1 MKITNINGF
10 KTIDAYV
17 KHKLNLLE
25 NSDKSMKAIYA
36 LAFSESQNVM
46 FEESVGF
53 KIKKTTYG
61 EVDKRIKRL
70 SRGLKER
77 LGAIENG
84 RVGIYAEDPETFIVT
99 FWCLI
104 ISGYNPV
111 LLNAK
116 LLDTTVE
123 KCLKDFSVSAVITEG
138 KTFSVRSILFSD
150 LSESDEAFIEGDYG
164 KEFYVTS
171 SGTEH
176 VKICAYT
183 AKELCETVK
192 NSSYVISK
200 NLSIKAHY
208 KGELKLLAFL
218 PFYHIFGFIAVYFW
232 FSFFSR
238 TFVKLASISPL
249 TIQNTIKKHGVTHVF
264 AVPLFWDTV
273 YKKAI
278 KTIKSRGEKTNAKF
292 YKGLKISLKLG
303 NGLVGK
309 AFKKIALKVVRENI
323 FGDSIKFMISG
334 GSVISPEVLRFFN
347 GIGYTLVNGY
357 GSSEIGVTSVELSSK
372 TSKITDASI
381 GSPLPTIDYRIDENG
396 ELWVKGTS
404 TASAVYSDGAPIK
417 SGDDWYNTHDLA
429 IKVGDR
435 YYLSGRSDDLII
447 SVTGENLNPSAI
459 EEKFFGIDAEG
470 VILIATK
477 ENKLPT
483 LIVSVS
489 EYCDE
494 EKANLIRAEV
504 NKIIKA
510 NDLTA
515 QIGEVLITKDPL
527 IVGKEFKLNRKRLS
541 RDCGLGLIKPFSAS
555 VKNDEELD
563 AVTRTVRLAFS
574 EVLTKKPSAI
584 GLYADFFTEMGGTSL
599 DYFSMVARIKA
610 EFSVEI
616 PDGATLNTVSAV
628 ASYIKENL

>member
-10 KTIDAYV
+10 KSIDAYV

-25 NSDKSMKAIYA
+25 NTDKSMKALFS
-36 LAFSESQNVM
+36 LAFSESENVM

-61 EVDKRIKRL
+61 DVKNRIQRL
-70 SRGLKER
+70 SHDLKTR
-77 LGAIENG
+77 LGTIENG
-84 RVGIYAEDPETFIVT
+84 RVGVYVEDPEAFIVT
-99 FWCLI
+99 FWGLT

-123 KCLKDFSVSAVITEG
+123 KCLQDFSVSVVITES
-138 KTFSVRSILFSD
+138 KTFSVKSILFSD
-150 LSESDEAFIEGDYG
+150 LSESDLAFIEGDYG

-176 VKICAYT
+176 VKICVYT

-200 NLSIKAHY
+200 NSSVKAHHD
-208 KGELKLLAFL
+208 GNLKLLAFL

-249 TIQNTIKKHGVTHVF
+249 TIQNTIKRHGVTHVF

-278 KTIKSRGEKTNAKF
+278 KTIKARGEKTNAKF
-292 YKGLKISLKLG
+292 EKGLKISLKLG
-303 NGLVGK
+303 NGVIGK
-309 AFKKIALKVVRENI
+309 PFRKFAFKEVRENI

-347 GIGYTLVNGY
+347 GVGYTLVNGY
-357 GSSEIGVTSVELSSK
+357 GSSEIGVTSVELTQK
-372 TSKITDASI
+372 LNKITDASI
-381 GSPLPTIDYRIDENG
+381 GSPLPTVEYRIDENG
-396 ELWVKGTS
+396 ELWVKGSS
-404 TASAVYSDGAPIK
+404 TANAVFSDGTPIK

-447 SVTGENLNPSAI
+447 SATGENLNPNAV
-459 EEKFFGIDAEG
+459 EEKFFGLDAEG
-470 VILIATK
+470 VCLIASK
-477 ENKLPT
+477 NGKLPT

-489 EYCDE
+489 EYFDA
-494 EKANLIRAEV
+494 EKADAIRAKV
-504 NKIIKA
+504 NDIIKS

-541 RDCGLGLIKPFSAS
+541 HDCNLGLLKPLS
-555 VKNDEELD
+555 KEENEDEID
-563 AVTRTVRLAFS
+563 AVTSMVRIAFS
-574 EVLTKKPSAI
+574 EVLSKKPAEI
-584 GLYADFFTEMGGTSL
+584 GLYADFFTELGGTSL

-610 EFSVEI
+610 ELSVEI
-616 PDGATLNTVSAV
+616 PDGATLNTVSAI